1 MGIGN
6 SKYNLQELD
15 SSADAF
21 YQATQLQPENGLAYN
36 NLAYVL
42 AEQGKR
48 NEALTA
54 AQRAVD
60 LSGPFQNT
68 FRQTLDEIKGME
80 TNKEE

>member
-1 MGIGN
+1 
-6 SKYNLQELD
+6 
-15 SSADAF
+15 
-21 YQATQLQPENGLAYN
+21 
-36 NLAYVL
+36 LAYVL
-42 AEQGKR
+42 AEQGKW

-60 LSGPFQNT
+60 LSGPFQET

>member
-6 SKYNLQELD
+6 SKYNLHELD

-21 YQATQLQPENGLAYN
+21 YRATQLQPENGLAYN

-48 NEALTA
+48 NEALST

-60 LSGPFQNT
+60 LCGPFQDT
-68 FRQTLDEIKGME
+68 FRQTLDEIKGMKM
-80 TNKEE
+80 NKEE